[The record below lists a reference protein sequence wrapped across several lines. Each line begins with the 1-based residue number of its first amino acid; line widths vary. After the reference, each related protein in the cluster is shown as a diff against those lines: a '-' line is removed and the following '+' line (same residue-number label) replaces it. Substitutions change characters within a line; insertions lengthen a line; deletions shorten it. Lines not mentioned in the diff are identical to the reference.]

1 MAHRFRKSAG
11 PTRLGKKARALIRWS
26 LEANLVMLGTAA
38 AITIALSL
46 LLLILP
52 TSELHAQ
59 TNSAPSVSRVSPSS
73 PVSLTTGGSQTFQV
87 SATDADNNLTKWE
100 WEVDK
105 HLSFLHGHQEPEET
119 FTATGSITK
128 SFSHTFPDNG
138 TYTVTVTFTDSDGES
153 GTAEWRAEVEDP
165 PNRAP
170 SVSKESPIYSWE
182 ILATGDSLTFEAS
195 ASDPDDNLKSY
206 EWTVDGTSEDA
217 GSWLILPTGSVT
229 KSFTRTF
236 STSGEYMVEVTFT
249 DDEGLSDSVSWT
261 ITAVDPITIQIDAAE
276 YTVNE
281 DDGEVEITVTLSASP
296 PEYVSVLFRTRDGT
310 ATSPRDYRSSVV
322 IERFSRDTTA
332 LTQTFPVTIRDDYT
346 VEPTESFRVGVS
358 LGVGSRL
365 LSYVSL
371 TRSEATVKIL
381 DDDEATV
388 AFTENMLSFSED
400 RGTFEIGVE
409 VETDPSTRCE
419 VALPFDVHF
428 SYTDPDG
435 ALSSSSTIPSSM
447 TFGECGS
454 RRVFLADLAD
464 VTGNAEVVFTLD
476 SVTSA
481 DSGLASRVKI
491 GEPSTVTLTVIDDD
505 QPVGNRPP
513 TVSRVSPTSSSLTLT
528 TGDSRTFT
536 ARATDPDSNITSY
549 EWTVNGR
556 GVGNSGTLTDTG
568 DVSQTFTHTFA
579 SPGTHTVKATFTDD
593 EGASGSVSWTVGVGD
608 STEPANR
615 APSVSRVSPTSSS
628 LTLTTGDS
636 RTFTASAT
644 DADSNIT
651 SYEWTVN
658 GRGVGNSGT
667 LPDTGD
673 VSQTFTHPFSSSGTY
688 PVKVEFTD
696 AEGAT
701 GSASWSVNVQE
712 PRPDPPPPPPT
723 SNSAPTVTIASPVSP
738 VRLETGETRTFT
750 ARSTDDD
757 KNLTKW
763 KWVVD
768 KHDSPFDGH
777 QEPEASFASTGRI
790 LKSFRHTFPDDGT
803 YTVTVT
809 FTDSSGESDSDKW
822 RVEVEDPPWVDDKS
836 VTHTCGTEPATPK
849 AGGEFTIVS
858 EVTAGEDL
866 EDMFVRFD
874 FSDAVRGLYD
884 RARAPENSSMDI
896 SAGDTVR
903 LTAPGI
909 VSHGGDGWV
918 LRCTVM
924 REPGFLEGYINNNP
938 RQLAVEEKAITISP
952 YSQNSKESGVGK
964 LKSCGYI
971 ATENEGGKL
980 GAKFIRGSRN
990 IHREYRVNA
999 YLYEGGERV
1008 WEGSAHKDAVAST
1021 STQTE
1026 FTLTFTGEPE
1036 LEGKY
1041 RLDCELTTK
1050 YYFNEPT
1057 IAFLLRI
1064 PTCVTDPFT
1073 FTLCA
1078 VVLAYELSTQWELID
1093 SASSTFCVGGY
1104 PDCPFTYDTESNISP
1119 PSVRVGE
1126 PVSLS
1131 FRTNGLNGV
1140 ADHGGVTVSFPDL
1153 TGVGTTSPDY
1163 EYVSDKASVSTVSYT
1178 TGTSNVTYHRT
1189 GASVQTEGG
1198 TPGTANYL
1206 LVESDDSSWPSGAD
1220 RTLELEVT
1228 PWEPGTFRVQYRY
1241 WLCLAGYDDC
1251 RRKPESGGPDQQG
1264 WQVDVLEITV
1274 NAVPD
1279 RDELVEFYEDTD
1291 GPNWDDA
1298 AAWLSHAPLDD
1309 WHGVD
1314 TDTGSDGRV
1323 TVLELPSNSLSGAI
1337 PTVVGDLTGLE
1348 VLDLSGNGLTGEISA
1363 ALESLTALRT
1373 LDLSGNGLTGEIPA
1387 ALESLTALR
1396 TLDLSGN
1403 GLTGEIPS
1411 DLGDLTAL
1419 TTLDLSANDLGGG
1432 IPSDLGKLTNLQVL
1446 YLASNNLNRP
1456 IPVELGNLTNLTEL
1470 DLSGNGLSGS
1480 IPAELDKLAN
1490 LQVLDLSGNRR
1501 LTGAIPEGLGNL
1513 EHLDAV
1519 YLDGNNLN
1527 SGCIPATWR
1536 DVYNH
1541 DLDDIGLPF
1550 CDVAL
1555 SALAVSPG
1563 ELTPRF
1569 DPAVS
1574 KYTAKVEDGQVT
1586 ITPATSH
1593 GSAFQLLD
1601 GEGESVPDADGALGG
1616 HQIAVGYGDT
1626 TIKIRVVSPDG
1637 GDRHTYTVRVV
1648 WAGEPRVPAIAGIT
1662 PGPSSLE
1669 VSWVMPTDIR
1679 DDYITS
1685 YHLRHIQSSA
1695 PDQADSNW
1703 TVLGDVW
1710 TSGPLSHTVMGL
1722 HAGTGY
1728 DVQLRAVTSA
1738 GVSPWSATVNGTPA
1752 EGECSTE
1759 GAVPD
1764 PVNNPGQAA
1773 DCEALLEVRDA
1784 LSGDGDLDWESSD
1797 PVSGWDGAEVDPAT
1811 GRITRLDLDGEV
1823 QPGVAPSVRAGLTRQ
1838 QTAASSK
1845 DPLTGEIPA
1854 ALSSLTGLEHLSL
1867 AHNQLTGRIPREL
1880 ARLTELQALRLQ
1892 GNQLTG
1898 RIPAELAGLSNLVE
1912 LKLGQN
1918 RLTGCVPEGLL
1929 DVADNDLGQL
1939 GLPTC
1944 GPAVVMSV
1952 ATTSIAVRTGTPI
1965 AVTATFDEPV
1975 TGFAVGDVS
1984 VVNGSAGNFSGSDGD
1999 TVYTFDVVPDAIGA
2013 VTVDIA
2019 ADAAEESGGNGNR
2032 AAPRLWLGMPYDDDG
2047 DGVIEK
2053 SEVIEAINDYL
2064 FGEGDEA
2071 ISKSDVIKLINLYLF
2086 G

>member
-1 MAHRFRKSAG
+1 M
-11 PTRLGKKARALIRWS
+11 
-26 LEANLVMLGTAA
+26 
-38 AITIALSL
+38 
-46 LLLILP
+46 
-52 TSELHAQ
+52 
-59 TNSAPSVSRVSPSS
+59 
-73 PVSLTTGGSQTFQV
+73 
-87 SATDADNNLTKWE
+87 
-100 WEVDK
+100 
-105 HLSFLHGHQEPEET
+105 
-119 FTATGSITK
+119 
-128 SFSHTFPDNG
+128 
-138 TYTVTVTFTDSDGES
+138 
-153 GTAEWRAEVEDP
+153 
-165 PNRAP
+165 
-170 SVSKESPIYSWE
+170 
-182 ILATGDSLTFEAS
+182 
-195 ASDPDDNLKSY
+195 
-206 EWTVDGTSEDA
+206 
-217 GSWLILPTGSVT
+217 
-229 KSFTRTF
+229 
-236 STSGEYMVEVTFT
+236 
-249 DDEGLSDSVSWT
+249 
-261 ITAVDPITIQIDAAE
+261 
-276 YTVNE
+276 
-281 DDGEVEITVTLSASP
+281 
-296 PEYVSVLFRTRDGT
+296 
-310 ATSPRDYRSSVV
+310 
-322 IERFSRDTTA
+322 
-332 LTQTFPVTIRDDYT
+332 
-346 VEPTESFRVGVS
+346 
-358 LGVGSRL
+358 
-365 LSYVSL
+365 
-371 TRSEATVKIL
+371 
-381 DDDEATV
+381 
-388 AFTENMLSFSED
+388 
-400 RGTFEIGVE
+400 
-409 VETDPSTRCE
+409 
-419 VALPFDVHF
+419 
-428 SYTDPDG
+428 
-435 ALSSSSTIPSSM
+435 
-447 TFGECGS
+447 
-454 RRVFLADLAD
+454 
-464 VTGNAEVVFTLD
+464 
-476 SVTSA
+476 
-481 DSGLASRVKI
+481 
-491 GEPSTVTLTVIDDD
+491 
-505 QPVGNRPP
+505 
-513 TVSRVSPTSSSLTLT
+513 
-528 TGDSRTFT
+528 
-536 ARATDPDSNITSY
+536 
-549 EWTVNGR
+549 NGR

-568 DVSQTFTHTFA
+568 DVSQTFA
-579 SPGTHTVKATFTDD
+579 
-593 EGASGSVSWTVGVGD
+593 
-608 STEPANR
+608 
-615 APSVSRVSPTSSS
+615 
-628 LTLTTGDS
+628 
-636 RTFTASAT
+636 
-644 DADSNIT
+644 
-651 SYEWTVN
+651 
-658 GRGVGNSGT
+658 
-667 LPDTGD
+667 
-673 VSQTFTHPFSSSGTY
+673 HPFSSSGTY
-688 PVKVEFTD
+688 TVRVEFTD
-696 AEGAT
+696 SDGAS
-701 GSASWSVNVQE
+701 GSTSWRVEVSA
-712 PRPDPPPPPPT
+712 PSPPPPT

-738 VRLETGETRTFT
+738 VHLETGETRTFT

-757 KNLTKW
+757 NNLTKW

-777 QEPEASFASTGRI
+777 QPLEASFASTGRI
-790 LKSFRHTFPDDGT
+790 LRSFKHTFPDDGT

-809 FTDSSGESDSDKW
+809 FTDSSEESDSDEW

-964 LKSCGYI
+964 LKSCGYL

-1057 IAFLLRI
+1057 IASLLRI

-1093 SASSTFCVGGY
+1093 SASSPFCVGGP
-1104 PDCPFTYDTESNISP
+1104 PDCPFTYDTENGISL

-1131 FRTNGLNGV
+1131 FRTSGLNGV
-1140 ADHGGVTVSFPDL
+1140 ADHGGVSVSFPDL
-1153 TGVGTTSPDY
+1153 TGVGTTSADH
-1163 EYVSDKASVSTVSYT
+1163 EYVSDKASVSTASYT

-1198 TPGTANYL
+1198 TPGTADYL
-1206 LVESDDSSWPSGAD
+1206 LVESDDSEWPSGAD

-1228 PWEPGTFRVQYRY
+1228 PWEPGTLRVQYRY

-1264 WQVDVLEITV
+1264 WQVDILEITV

-1291 GPNWDDA
+1291 GPNWDDD

-1309 WHGVD
+1309 WRGVG
-1314 TDTGSDGRV
+1314 TDTGADGRV

-1348 VLDLSGNGLTGEISA
+1348 VLDLS
-1363 ALESLTALRT
+1363 R
-1373 LDLSGNGLTGEIPA
+1373 
-1387 ALESLTALR
+1387 
-1396 TLDLSGN
+1396 N

-1470 DLSGNGLSGS
+1470 DLSGNRLSGR
-1480 IPAELDKLAN
+1480 IPAELDKLTN
-1490 LQVLDLSGNRR
+1490 LQVLDLSDNR
-1501 LTGAIPEGLGNL
+1501 LSGAIPEGLGNL

-1519 YLDGNNLN
+1519 YLDGNRLD

-1541 DLDDIGLPF
+1541 DLDDVDLPF

-1555 SALAVSPG
+1555 SALTVSPG

-1601 GEGESVPDADGALGG
+1601 SQGVSVPDADGALGG

-1685 YHLRHIQSSA
+1685 YALRHIQSSA
-1695 PDQADSNW
+1695 PDKADGNW
-1703 TVLGDVW
+1703 TVLDNVW
-1710 TSGPLSHTVMGL
+1710 TSGPLGHTVMGL

-1738 GVSPWSATVNGTPA
+1738 GASPWSATVSGTPA

-1797 PVSGWDGAEVDPAT
+1797 PISGWDGAEVDPAT
-1811 GRITRLDLDGEV
+1811 GRITRLDLDGEA
-1823 QPGVAPSVRAGLTRQ
+1823 QPGVAPSGRAGLTRQ
-1838 QTAASSK
+1838 ETAASSK

-1912 LKLGQN
+1912 LKLSQN

-1929 DVADNDLGQL
+1929 GVADNDLDQL
-1939 GLPTC
+1939 GLPPC

-1965 AVTATFDEPV
+1965 AVTATFGEPV
-1975 TGFAVGDVS
+1975 TGFTVGDVS

-1999 TVYTFDVVPDAIGA
+1999 TVYTFDVVPNAIGA

-2019 ADAAEESGGNGNR
+2019 ADAAEDSGGNGNR
-2032 AAPRLWLGMPYDDDG
+2032 AVPRLWLGMPYDDDG

-2053 SEVIEAINDYL
+2053 SEVIAAINDYL
-2064 FGEGDEA
+2064 FAEGDEA

>member
-1 MAHRFRKSAG
+1 M
-11 PTRLGKKARALIRWS
+11 RWS
-26 LEANLVMLGTAA
+26 LEANLVMLGTVA
-38 AITIALSL
+38 AIAIALSL
-46 LLLILP
+46 LLLVLP

-73 PVSLTTGGSQTFQV
+73 PVSLTTGGSQTFRV
-87 SATDADNNLTKWE
+87 SATDSDSNMTKWE

-105 HLSFLHGHQEPEET
+105 HFSLLHGHQEPEET

-138 TYTVTVTFTDSDGES
+138 TYTVEVTFTDSEGES
-153 GTAEWRAEVEDP
+153 GTAEWRVEVEDP

-170 SVSKESPIYSWE
+170 SVSRGWRFWRGYV
-182 ILATGDSLTFEAS
+182 ATGASQTFRAT
-195 ASDPDDNLKSY
+195 ATDPDDNLKRY
-206 EWTVDGTSEDA
+206 EWFVDDTSEDD
-217 GSWLILPTGSVT
+217 GSWLLVLPTGAVT
-229 KSFTRTF
+229 KSYTHTF
-236 STSGEYMVEVTFT
+236 STAGEYTVKVTFT
-249 DDEGLSDSVSWT
+249 DDDGLSASASWT
-261 ITAVDPITIQIDAAE
+261 VTAVEQLTVQLGAAN

-281 DDGEVEITVTLSASP
+281 DDGEAEITVTISGTPPYPLEVMISANDRTAKKGRDFQTLSATVVFSP
-296 PEYVSVLFRTRDGT
+296 SM
-310 ATSPRDYRSSVV
+310 S
-322 IERFSRDTTA
+322 
-332 LTQTFPVTIRDDYT
+332 LTQTIPVIIYNDSIVETTEDFTVGLRRNVFGIPPFVTVVTDPATVTIED
-346 VEPTESFRVGVS
+346 
-358 LGVGSRL
+358 
-365 LSYVSL
+365 
-371 TRSEATVKIL
+371 
-381 DDDEATV
+381 DDDEAAV
-388 AFTENMLSFSED
+388 VFYQSYYMVREGWPVPICILIQ
-400 RGTFEIGVE
+400 GGVGI
-409 VETDPSTRCE
+409 
-419 VALPFDVHF
+419 PFDVHL
-428 SYTDPDG
+428 SYSDPDG
-435 ALSSSSTIPSSM
+435 ALSPGVPSSLPFPNGANNGRRECFHIGIDNVVVTSTM
-447 TFGECGS
+447 TITLTGVTSAADAVS
-454 RRVFLADLAD
+454 RRVKLGTPSTTTVEVFDQEYPLVRRVSPSSYRVSLEAGASQTFTARATEEGDNSISAYAWSVNRQELDSGPLDLTGD
-464 VTGNAEVVFTLD
+464 VTRSFTHTFPDDGTYTVLVTFTDRGGALAAVSWTVEVGD
-476 SVTSA
+476 STE
-481 DSGLASRVKI
+481 LANRA
-491 GEPSTVTLTVIDDD
+491 PS
-505 QPVGNRPP
+505 
-513 TVSRVSPTSSSLTLT
+513 VSRVTPTSSSLTLT

-536 ARATDPDSNITSY
+536 ASATDPDANITSY

-568 DVSQTFTHTFA
+568 
-579 SPGTHTVKATFTDD
+579 
-593 EGASGSVSWTVGVGD
+593 
-608 STEPANR
+608 N
-615 APSVSRVSPTSSS
+615 
-628 LTLTTGDS
+628 
-636 RTFTASAT
+636 
-644 DADSNIT
+644 
-651 SYEWTVN
+651 
-658 GRGVGNSGT
+658 
-667 LPDTGD
+667 

-688 PVKVEFTD
+688 TVRVEFTD
-696 AEGAT
+696 SDGAS
-701 GSASWSVNVQE
+701 GSTSWIVEVSA
-712 PRPDPPPPPPT
+712 PSPPPPPT
-723 SNSAPTVTIASPVSP
+723 SNSAPTATIASPVSP
-738 VRLETGETRTFT
+738 VHLETGETRTFT

-757 KNLTKW
+757 NNLTKW

-777 QEPEASFASTGRI
+777 QPPEASFASTGRI
-790 LKSFRHTFPDDGT
+790 LRSFKHTFPDDGT

-809 FTDSSGESDSDKW
+809 FTDSSGESDSDEW

-836 VTHTCGTEPATPK
+836 VTHTCGTEPATPE
-849 AGGEFTIVS
+849 AGDAFTIVS

-866 EDMFVRFD
+866 EDVFVRFD

-903 LTAPGI
+903 LTTPGI

-918 LRCTVM
+918 LKCTVM

-938 RQLAVEEKAITISP
+938 RQLAVEEKAVTISP
-952 YSQNSKESGVGK
+952 YSQNSKESDVGK
-964 LKSCGYI
+964 FKSCGP
-971 ATENEGGKL
+971 EGGKL
-980 GAKFIRGSRN
+980 GAKFLRES
-990 IHREYRVNA
+990 IHREYTVNA
-999 YLYEGGERV
+999 YLYQGGERV
-1008 WEGSAHKDAVAST
+1008 WEGSAHKDAGALPGET
-1021 STQTE
+1021 
-1026 FTLTFTGEPE
+1026 TLVFAGQPE
-1036 LEGKY
+1036 LEGEY
-1041 RLDCELTTK
+1041 GLDCELTTK
-1050 YYFNEPT
+1050 YYYNEPT
-1057 IAFLLRI
+1057 IAFLVRI
-1064 PTCVTDPFT
+1064 PTCVSDPFT

-1078 VVLAYELSTQWELID
+1078 VVLAYEIATQWELID
-1093 SASSTFCVGGY
+1093 AASSNFCVGGP
-1104 PDCPFTYDTESNISP
+1104 PDCPFTYDTENNISP

-1126 PVSLS
+1126 PLSLS
-1131 FRTNGLNGV
+1131 FRTSGLNGV

-1153 TGVGTTSPDY
+1153 TGVGTTSADY

-1178 TGTSNVTYHRT
+1178 TGKSNVTYHRT

-1206 LVESDDSSWPSGAD
+1206 LVESDDSYWPNGSD
-1220 RTLELEVT
+1220 RTLELELT
-1228 PWEPGTFRVQYRY
+1228 PWEPGTFQVQYRY

-1264 WQVDVLEITV
+1264 WQVQVLEITV

-1291 GPNWDDA
+1291 GPNWDDDTD
-1298 AAWLSHAPLDD
+1298 WLSHAPLDD
-1309 WHGVD
+1309 WRGVD
-1314 TDTGSDGRV
+1314 TGMDDRV
-1323 TVLELPSNSLSGAI
+1323 TVLELPSNNLSGPI
-1337 PTVVGDLTGLE
+1337 PTVLGDLTA
-1348 VLDLSGNGLTGEISA
+1348 LT
-1363 ALESLTALRT
+1363 T
-1373 LDLSGNGLTGEIPA
+1373 LDLSRNGLTGEIPA

-1403 GLTGEIPS
+1403 GLTGEVPS

-1419 TTLDLSANDLGGG
+1419 TTLDLSSNDLRGG
-1432 IPSDLGKLTNLQVL
+1432 IPSELGDLTALTTLDLSTNNLDGGIPSALGSLRNVAVL
-1446 YLASNNLNRP
+1446 RLYDNGLNRP
-1456 IPVELGNLTNLTEL
+1456 IPAELGNLTNLTEL

-1490 LQVLDLSGNRR
+1490 LQVLDLSDNR
-1501 LTGAIPEGLGNL
+1501 LSGAIPEGLGNL
-1513 EHLDAV
+1513 QHLDAV
-1519 YLDGNNLN
+1519 YLDGNRLD

-1541 DLDDIGLPF
+1541 DLDDVDLPF

-1555 SALAVSPG
+1555 SALTVSHG

-1593 GSAFQLLD
+1593 GGALQLLD
-1601 GEGESVPDADGALGG
+1601 GQGVSVPDADGALDG

-1648 WAGEPRVPAIAGIT
+1648 WAGEPRVPAIAEIT

-1685 YHLRHIQSSA
+1685 YNLRHIQSSA
-1695 PDQADSNW
+1695 PDKADGNW

-1710 TSGPLSHTVMGL
+1710 TSGPLGHTVMGL

-1738 GVSPWSATVNGTPA
+1738 GVSPWSATVSGTPA

-1784 LSGDGDLDWESSD
+1784 LSGDGGLDWESSD
-1797 PVSGWDGAEVDPAT
+1797 PVSGWDGAEVDPMT
-1811 GRITRLDLDGEV
+1811 GRITRLDLDGEA
-1823 QPGVAPSVRAGLTRQ
+1823 QPGVAPSGRAGLTRQ

-1912 LKLGQN
+1912 LKLSQN

-1929 DVADNDLGQL
+1929 GVADNDLGQL

-1944 GPAVVMSV
+1944 GPAVVMRV

-1965 AVTATFDEPV
+1965 AVTATFGEPV
-1975 TGFAVGDVS
+1975 TGFTAGDVS

-1999 TVYTFDVVPDAIGA
+1999 TVYTFDVVPDAIDA